1 MSEAQLLSARY
12 VRSSTV
18 VSREIAG
25 ETLVVPV
32 RGGVGD
38 LDSIFSFN
46 GLGSDLWNLLQAG
59 TSIEEMA
66 AWVEERY
73 EVTFEQALTD
83 INAFMDELSQAGLVH
98 KHGQDGQEQ
107 GQHGRPG

>member
-1 MSEAQLLSARY
+1 MSETQLLSARY

-46 GLGSDLWNLLQAG
+46 PLGSELWNLLQAG
-59 TSIEEMA
+59 NSVKEMTD
-66 AWVEERY
+66 WVEERY
-73 EVTFEQALTD
+73 DVTFEQALAD
-83 INAFMDELSQAGLVH
+83 IQAFIGELSRAGLVH
-98 KHGQDGQEQ
+98 QHCQ
-107 GQHGRPG
+107 G

>member
-1 MSEAQLLSARY
+1 MSQALLSATKF

-38 LDSIFSFN
+38 LDAIFSFN
-46 GLGSDLWNLLQAG
+46 GLGSDLWNLLQTAI
-59 TSIEEMA
+59 SIEEMA
-66 AWVEERY
+66 DWVEERY
-73 EVTFEQALTD
+73 EVTFEQALAD

-98 KHGQDGQEQ
+98 QDRQQQ

>member
-66 AWVEERY
+66 VWVEERY

-98 KHGQDGQEQ
+98 QDEQEQ

>member
-1 MSEAQLLSARY
+1 MSQALLSATKY

-66 AWVEERY
+66 GWVEERY
-73 EVTFEQALTD
+73 EVTFEQALGD
-83 INAFMDELSQAGLVH
+83 IQAFMDELSRAGLVH
-98 KHGQDGQEQ
+98 QHEQ
-107 GQHGRPG
+107 QGIPG

>member
-1 MSEAQLLSARY
+1 MSQILLSSAKY

-18 VSREIAG
+18 VSREIGG

-46 GLGSDLWNLLQAG
+46 PLGSDLWNLLQAG
-59 TSIEEMA
+59 ASVEEMGE
-66 AWVEERY
+66 WVVEHY
-73 EVTFEQALTD
+73 EVTSQQALAD
-83 INAFMDELSQAGLVH
+83 IQAFVDELSRAGLVH
-98 KHGQDGQEQ
+98 QSGNR
-107 GQHGRPG
+107 GQHESQA

>member
-1 MSEAQLLSARY
+1 MSQALLSSAKY

-18 VSREIAG
+18 VSREIGG

-46 GLGSDLWNLLQAG
+46 PLGSELWNLLQAG
-59 TSIEEMA
+59 NSVGEMA
-66 AWVEERY
+66 DWVTERY
-73 EVTFEQALTD
+73 EVSSDQAVAD
-83 INAFMDELSQAGLVH
+83 IEAFLDELSRSGLVR
-98 KHGQDGQEQ
+98 QQES
-107 GQHGRPG
+107 RA

>member
-59 TSIEEMA
+59 TSMEEMA
-66 AWVEERY
+66 NWVEERY
-73 EVTFEQALTD
+73 EVTFEQALAD

-98 KHGQDGQEQ
+98 QDGQEQ
-107 GQHGRPG
+107 GQQGRPG

>member
-12 VRSSTV
+12 IRSSTV

-59 TSIEEMA
+59 TSMEEMA
-66 AWVEERY
+66 NWVEERY
-73 EVTFEQALTD
+73 EVTFEQALAD

-98 KHGQDGQEQ
+98 QDGQEQ
-107 GQHGRPG
+107 GQHGSPG

>member
-1 MSEAQLLSARY
+1 MSQTLLSPAKY

-18 VSREIAG
+18 VSREIGG

-46 GLGSDLWNLLQAG
+46 PLGSGLWNLLQAG
-59 TSIEEMA
+59 RSVEEMA
-66 AWVEERY
+66 DWVVERY
-73 EVTFEQALTD
+73 EVTSQRALADIQAFL
-83 INAFMDELSQAGLVH
+83 DELSRAGLVH
-98 KHGQDGQEQ
+98 QHGQHD
-107 GQHGRPG
+107 QHGSQA

>member
-66 AWVEERY
+66 VWVEERY
-73 EVTFEQALTD
+73 EVTFEQALAD

-98 KHGQDGQEQ
+98 QDGQEQ
-107 GQHGRPG
+107 RQHGRPG

>member
-1 MSEAQLLSARY
+1 MSQTLLSPAKY

-18 VSREIAG
+18 VSREIGG

-46 GLGSDLWNLLQAG
+46 PLGSDLWNLLQAG
-59 TSIEEMA
+59 RSVEEMA
-66 AWVEERY
+66 DWVVERY
-73 EVTFEQALTD
+73 EVTSQQALAD
-83 INAFMDELSQAGLVH
+83 IQAFLDELTRAGLVH
-98 KHGQDGQEQ
+98 
-107 GQHGRPG
+107 QHDRHASQA